1 MPITNSPI
9 LPIPL
14 NKNTINSVSI
24 NLRDWLLR
32 NNISSTYPSISTSVN
47 GSPNVGQPVLDTESN
62 HLNFYPHQQLD
73 LNTTNSDILGS
84 VLNGQGVG
92 NGNGGS
98 LIPNFDVRSSLA
110 GRVLGATGLLNDTKI
125 GTIGAQQLALA
136 LANNAAFNV
145 EQSLLGAL
153 NVQDNVLALVKG
165 APLPGFRPSYQIT
178 IPSGTLGRVG
188 DFAGKMLGFTIPRSY
203 LGDDGSIFQPESGD
217 VENIARANSMIKNT
231 GKGQVLALL
240 ANARANLD
248 VNSYETPFRSGYAPG
263 FTNNKGVLQI
273 TDSNLYAY
281 TDKEGKFINLLGIS
295 DGIIPNL
302 TFNGEEKTK
311 NSGFLSPEDLSVS
324 PNPKGGFGGYD
335 DRVISSIPFSWTT
348 SSGGMVNSVPYPD
361 EIIGDK
367 KSLLVKTQKLFNSIG
382 MKNIVS
388 TKGDM
393 NKKSTQISQA
403 NGGGFSKGNAV
414 MKGSLFV
421 NGRYSG
427 GTHTAEETYCRSW
440 TTLDRY
446 DTISKLVRSGTG
458 DGESINGIYGNDKV
472 NYRNTIGSNI
482 GSILDKYG
490 NPQITPFTKDYTKG
504 DTTDPKRYMFSIEN
518 LAWADNIGDLPLA
531 EIGSGDLIN
540 GKKGRIM
547 WFPPYDINFSESNN
561 VNWESTNFIGRGEP
575 VYTYNNTERAGN
587 LSFKVVVDHP
597 SYANSFRSGK
607 NKVDDHYVNSFWA
620 GCIPPDINL
629 LTTTEKD
636 TVEKLEIRTPQ
647 KVTPKNEPKPDINLK
662 VYFPNDNTDLPE
674 KYENGL
680 SGTSITERI
689 NYDVSKDGQGY
700 GIDNYP
706 ARFTP
711 GIHQKTG
718 WQDNTNYG
726 LNGNSYY
733 STPINFNGVDYWGW
747 QDRST
752 LLVEVEKHLKEKCPN
767 CICEVRGFASQQGI
781 SKSNK
786 DLVLGRAEVLVTEL
800 KKYLFLFL
808 PKEERDSRFKR
819 LKGEIPNN
827 PDCKPGDEIAIDKKP
842 CKTDRRAEVTFK
854 FSNELVAEAT
864 PLPDIIEE
872 YGKMTFNTKITDRFY
887 NETLY
892 FDQLT
897 DFDPFVF
904 DSFREKIKYFHPG
917 FHSTTPEGLN
927 SRLNFLLQCT
937 RQGPTYE
944 SQGPNN
950 LAFGRPPVCILRI
963 GDFYNTKI
971 IMDNVNI
978 DYEPLVW
985 DLNPEGIG
993 VQPMIANVTI
1003 SFKFIG
1009 GSSLMGPINKLQNA
1023 LSFNYFANT
1032 QVYDAR
1038 ADYISMNKPYSKKWD
1053 DASQTFVDANAD
1065 SLSGY
1070 YLNNGDPC
1078 YINRTE
1084 EKTLTNYQ
1092 LYPPNIDEE
1101 LTQEKNLLG
1110 VEVAPTPLTVSAGT
1124 IDDKA
1129 VISKIG
1135 FVGFGTYAFDNPI
1148 LSLVFNF
1155 SPNNEIK
1162 TFNLDAT
1169 AAKTYKG
1176 QIYVKNEDNK
1186 IMTNLGYISVRSNGV
1201 DNGVLFGAVIGEEII
1216 VSPDINSALNWSVV
1230 LDLNDTQ
1237 NEIVAKAIKLPN
1249 SSLLIEWETKY
1260 TNNRSFAESAGL

>member
-1 MPITNSPI
+1 MPIFYNTTQPTPETSNS
-9 LPIPL
+9 
-14 NKNTINSVSI
+14 INNVSI
-24 NLRDWLLR
+24 NIRDFLL
-32 NNISSTYPSISTSVN
+32 NQNISSTYPSISTSVN

-73 LNTTNSDILGS
+73 FNTTNADILGS

-178 IPSGTLGRVG
+178 VASGPFGKVA
-188 DFAGKMLGFTIPRSY
+188 DFAGKMLGYTIPRSY
-203 LGDDGSIFQPESGD
+203 LGDDGSIFQDENNYA
-217 VENIARANSMIKNT
+217 ENIARANSMIKNT

-248 VNSYETPFRSGYAPG
+248 VNSTESPFRSGYAPG

-273 TDSNLYAY
+273 TDAKLYAFSNDNKNFENILAI
-281 TDKEGKFINLLGIS
+281 T
-295 DGIIPNL
+295 DGIIPDLSINK
-302 TFNGEEKTK
+302 EEKIK
-311 NSGFLSPEDLSVS
+311 SAGFLGPEETTGNPSPL
-324 PNPKGGFGGYD
+324 GFPGYD
-335 DRVISSIPFSWTT
+335 NRVVSSVPFSWT
-348 SSGGMVNSVPYPD
+348 SDNGSAVNNIAEYDVLL
-361 EIIGDK
+361 ETNK
-367 KSLLVKTQKLFNSIG
+367 KSILVKTQKLFNSIG

-388 TKGDM
+388 SKGDM
-393 NKKSTQISQA
+393 DKKSTQISQA

-414 MKGSLFV
+414 LNGALFGNYV
-421 NGRYSG
+421 YSG
-427 GTHTAEETYCRSW
+427 GTHTANETYCRSW
-440 TTLDRY
+440 TTVDRY
-446 DTISKLVRSGTG
+446 DKIGKLVRSGTNSK
-458 DGESINGIYGNDKV
+458 SINGIYGNDKV
-472 NYRNTIGSNI
+472 NYRNTIGSSI

-490 NPQITPFTKDYTKG
+490 NPQITPFNKDYTEG
-504 DTTDPKRYMFSIEN
+504 NTTDPKRYMFSIEN
-518 LAWADNIGDLPLA
+518 LAWSDNIGDLPLS

-540 GKKGRIM
+540 NKKGRIM

-607 NKVDDHYVNSFWA
+607 NKPDDHYINSFWA
-620 GCIPPDINL
+620 GCIPPDISL
-629 LTTTEKD
+629 LTTTEKNS
-636 TVEKLEIRTPQ
+636 VEKLEIAIPQNFTPT
-647 KVTPKNEPKPDINLK
+647 KEPAPEIKLS
-662 VYFPNDNTDLPE
+662 VFFPNDRSDLPSQA
-674 KYENGL
+674 YENGL
-680 SGTSITERI
+680 SGSSAISYIDYFQEPEGYGYGTNKFPAPPQATPGQHLQ
-689 NYDVSKDGQGY
+689 NKDGW
-700 GIDNYP
+700 I
-706 ARFTP
+706 
-711 GIHQKTG
+711 
-718 WQDNTNYG
+718 DNTNYG
-726 LNGNSYY
+726 LNGFSVKYGY
-733 STPINFNGVDYWGW
+733 PVSFGDKVFWGW
-747 QDRST
+747 RDRAD
-752 LLVEVEKHLKEKCPN
+752 LMAEVDKYLKEKCPN
-767 CICEVRGFASQQGI
+767 CLVKVKGFASQQGI
-781 SKSNK
+781 SKSNAE
-786 DLVLGRAEVLVTEL
+786 LVKKRALNVITEL
-800 KKYLFLFL
+800 KKYLFKDLTEAQKKDRFMY
-808 PKEERDSRFKR
+808 EEGYVPETAGCR
-819 LKGEIPNN
+819 PNIEA
-827 PDCKPGDEIAIDKKP
+827 DIELLP
-842 CKTDRRAEVTFK
+842 CKKDRRAEVTFEWSPK
-854 FSNELVAEAT
+854 LAGDGIKK
-864 PLPDIIEE
+864 PDLIKEF
-872 YGKMTFNTKITDRFY
+872 GNMTFNTKITDRFY

-897 DFDPFVF
+897 DIDPFVF
-904 DSFREKIKYFHPG
+904 DAFREKIKYFHPG

-944 SQGPNN
+944 AQGPNN

-1038 ADYISMNKPYSKKWD
+1038 ADYISMNKPYAKKLD
-1053 DASQTFVDANAD
+1053 EESQTLVDANPD

-1078 YINRTE
+1078 YINKTE
-1084 EKTLTNYQ
+1084 ETKLTSVNI
-1092 LYPPNIDEE
+1092 YPLNIDEKA
-1101 LTQEKNLLG
+1101 TQEKNLVG
-1110 VEVAPTPLTVSAGT
+1110 VEVAQTPLTNTADTKLTTFSY
-1124 IDDKA
+1124 ID
-1129 VISKIG
+1129 INEG
-1135 FVGFGTYAFDNPI
+1135 FNTGEYVFYVAMNCTGFYTRQGSTYNWIMDYEGEEF
-1148 LSLVFNF
+1148 
-1155 SPNNEIK
+1155 K
-1162 TFNLDAT
+1162 TFVN
-1169 AAKTYKG
+1169 KG
-1176 QIYVKNEDNK
+1176 IK
-1186 IMTNLGYISVRSNGV
+1186 IRLLKGTNLVLEEIVPFSDPTMKSAHIFMTGGIKLGKASHSFDYSVTLTPGNDYVLECWYNGSKVCSQNVEVRSEQPY
-1201 DNGVLFGAVIGEEII
+1201 F
-1216 VSPDINSALNWSVV
+1216 
-1230 LDLNDTQ
+1230 
-1237 NEIVAKAIKLPN
+1237 
-1249 SSLLIEWETKY
+1249 KY
-1260 TNNRSFAESAGL
+1260 NNI